1 MNLLQSRPWNRFK
14 LCTSCSATWEVD
26 RIDKPSNSK
35 SKLLKKLLTNR
46 IQLTYTIW
54 RIWTHL
60 FSLRTWIC
68 DLSDCAGS
76 SYPSPQFSSL
86 ACGCIYSYFCE
97 RWELPWELLFGT
109 CVKYVVKGCRSLNEW
124 FVPTT
129 PRFDCWFADCE
140 LMQCVLITWVS
151 HWHSHTL
158 IHTCGQ
164 FRVTNLPNFQNKFQ
178 LLTTIIVG
186 FCNLHHTAA
195 LFLLSRK
202 QLKKFFFFLV
212 ERSVTAVF
220 FFEGNQ
226 PRAIFWHRTPAPIR
240 K

>member
-1 MNLLQSRPWNRFK
+1 MKTNWVTLVKLFKNIRSTGAVRQLNRVMQMNHLGNESTPESTVKQIQIVHFLFSNMRSWPYRQTLKLQSK
-14 LCTSCSATWEVD
+14 LF
-26 RIDKPSNSK
+26 
-35 SKLLKKLLTNR
+35 KKLSTNR
-46 IQLTYTIW
+46 VELTYTIW

-60 FSLRTWIC
+60 FSFRTWIG

-109 CVKYVVKGCRSLNEW
+109 YVQYVVKGCRSLNEW

-129 PRFDCWFADCE
+129 PSFDCWFADSE
-140 LMQCVLITWVS
+140 LMQCVLISWVS

-164 FRVTNLPNFQNKFQ
+164 FTSF
-178 LLTTIIVG
+178 
-186 FCNLHHTAA
+186 
-195 LFLLSRK
+195 S
-202 QLKKFFFFLV
+202 
-212 ERSVTAVF
+212 
-220 FFEGNQ
+220 
-226 PRAIFWHRTPAPIR
+226 
-240 K
+240 